1 MTLLELMSGMPN
13 LRRGNERGILD
24 GKAAKTAKIDRECKE
39 SATYH
44 VWCRYR
50 NQECS
55 FISQV
60 GRMNESLPTSRIFA
74 WLAVQCTNHGSPA
87 DDKHTRRSI
96 AIATSDIHYQAIL
109 ERQEALYWL
118 QVAESA

>member
-13 LRRGNERGILD
+13 LRRGNERGIID

-55 FISQV
+55 SISQV
-60 GRMNESLPTSRIFA
+60 GRMNESLPTSRLCLTL
-74 WLAVQCTNHGSPA
+74 WTTCLLPG
-87 DDKHTRRSI
+87 
-96 AIATSDIHYQAIL
+96 
-109 ERQEALYWL
+109 
-118 QVAESA
+118 